1 MFSEVTAAAVLGVDA
16 YLVRVEAH
24 MESSLMNTFTV
35 VGLPDSAVKESRD
48 RVSAAVKNSGFIFP
62 KKHITINL
70 APADIRKEG
79 SAYDLPM
86 AVSILAASGQLTL
99 DSLKSTGILGELA
112 LDGKIRPVRGVLP
125 ITNAAKREGIKNL
138 IVPEENAR
146 EAALVDG
153 INVYPME
160 SLRDTIDFLLG
171 SDEIEPFKVNRESLF
186 IQSRE
191 HFGDFSEVRGQ
202 AAAKRAME
210 VAAAGGH
217 NILLV
222 GPPGSGKTMVAK
234 RLPTILPDFTLEE
247 SLETTQVH
255 SVAGLMKPGQALV
268 ASRPFRSPHHTVSDA
283 GLIGGGAVPKPGEVS
298 LAHNGVLFL
307 DELPE
312 FRKNVLEVLRQPME
326 DGVVTISR
334 AAVSLT
340 YPATF
345 MLAAAM
351 NPCPCGYH
359 TDPMHE
365 CRCTQEQIA
374 RYLSRVSG
382 PLLDRIDIHVDV
394 PRVPWQE
401 LSSKEAGESSE
412 KVRARVS
419 LAKQAQVERFKSARK
434 GLFCNAQMTN
444 RELEKF
450 VPLSDDCMK
459 LLQRAIAQMGFSAR
473 AYHRIWKVSRTIAD
487 LETSENVL
495 PNHVLEAIQYRSLD
509 RIPGLNV

>member
-24 MESSLMNTFTV
+24 LESGLNIFTV
-35 VGLPDSAVKESRD
+35 VGLPDSAVKESRE

-79 SAYDLPM
+79 SAFDLPM
-86 AVSILAASGQLTL
+86 AVSILAASGQLQMERL
-99 DSLKSTGILGELA
+99 NSVGVLGELA
-112 LDGKIRPVRGVLP
+112 LDGKIRPVRGMLP
-125 ITNAAKREGIKNL
+125 IANAAKREGLKEL

-146 EAALVDG
+146 EAALVEG
-153 INVYPME
+153 INIYPME
-160 SLRDTIDFLLG
+160 SLRDTIDFLMG

-186 IQSRE
+186 LQSQKYI
-191 HFGDFSEVRGQ
+191 GDFSEVRGQ
-202 AAAKRAME
+202 AAAKRALE
-210 VAAAGGH
+210 VSAAGGH

-222 GPPGSGKTMVAK
+222 GPPGSGKTMLAK
-234 RLPTILPDFTLEE
+234 RLPSILPGFTIEEALEA
-247 SLETTQVH
+247 TQVH
-255 SVAGLMKPGQALV
+255 SVAGLLKPGQALV
-268 ASRPFRSPHHTVSDA
+268 TCRPFRSPHHTVSDA
-283 GLIGGGAVPKPGEVS
+283 GLIGGGAIPRPGEVS

-312 FRKNVLEVLRQPME
+312 FRKSALEVLRQPME

-340 YPATF
+340 YPAGF
-345 MLAAAM
+345 MLSAAM

-365 CRCTQEQIA
+365 CRCTTEQIA

-382 PLLDRIDIHVDV
+382 PLLDRIDIHVEV

-401 LSSKEAGESSE
+401 LSSKESGESSE
-412 KVRARVS
+412 NVRKRVS
-419 LAKQAQVERFKSARK
+419 LARRAQAERFKGKRK
-434 GLFCNAQMTN
+434 GLFSNAQMSN
-444 RELEKF
+444 RELEEF

-459 LLQRAIAQMGFSAR
+459 LLKQAITQMGFSAR

-487 LETSENVL
+487 LETSEQVQ

-509 RIPGLNV
+509 RVPGLSI

>member
-99 DSLKSTGILGELA
+99 DSLNGTGILGELA

-125 ITNAAKREGIKNL
+125 ITNAAKREGLKNL

-160 SLRDTIDFLLG
+160 SLRDTIDFLMG

-268 ASRPFRSPHHTVSDA
+268 ASRPFRSP
-283 GLIGGGAVPKPGEVS
+283 
-298 LAHNGVLFL
+298 
-307 DELPE
+307 
-312 FRKNVLEVLRQPME
+312 
-326 DGVVTISR
+326 
-334 AAVSLT
+334 
-340 YPATF
+340 
-345 MLAAAM
+345 
-351 NPCPCGYH
+351 
-359 TDPMHE
+359 
-365 CRCTQEQIA
+365 
-374 RYLSRVSG
+374 
-382 PLLDRIDIHVDV
+382 
-394 PRVPWQE
+394 
-401 LSSKEAGESSE
+401 
-412 KVRARVS
+412 
-419 LAKQAQVERFKSARK
+419 
-434 GLFCNAQMTN
+434 
-444 RELEKF
+444 
-450 VPLSDDCMK
+450 
-459 LLQRAIAQMGFSAR
+459 
-473 AYHRIWKVSRTIAD
+473 
-487 LETSENVL
+487 
-495 PNHVLEAIQYRSLD
+495 
-509 RIPGLNV
+509 